1 MPSTK
6 DDYNEYLENQK
17 VEYRYILR
25 ILKVL
30 AENDEEIFSNIA
42 QAVKDIEQ
50 QQQQQPLPF

>member
-50 QQQQQPLPF
+50 QQQPLPF